1 MGGWKRLNKQLGRK
15 SRDKNTLVRVCRIIV
30 GPEDEGAGH
39 IAELEVSKH
48 SLGNVYT
55 VKQ

>member
-15 SRDKNTLVRVCRIIV
+15 SRDKNTLVRARRIIV

-39 IAELEVSKH
+39 IAELDRS
-48 SLGNVYT
+48 
-55 VKQ
+55 